1 MKTMKAARLHEVG
14 GAFQIDDVPMP
25 TPGDLDV
32 VVQVEAAHIVPNLR
46 NVINTYPSEKP
57 FLPLPEL
64 PAIFGMDSAGVITDV
79 GARVRNLKVG
89 DRVYINPGLDSGDSW
104 AARNGEPM
112 NDPAYTFQG
121 YFGFGPESAAIH
133 KDYPYGGL
141 GQYVK
146 APVKNIVRI
155 PENVAFEHAARFGYL
170 GTSYSGLRKGDVRAG
185 SSLLVHGATGTLG
198 VNAVLLALAMGAT
211 KIFGVARDTERL
223 ERLRQIAPDR
233 IHVLQY
239 GAENV
244 SDWVR
249 EHTEGRGVDT
259 FLDATSSS
267 ATADVTMAGIW
278 ALRRGGRM
286 VSIGAMPE
294 DLPVPM
300 YRLMTLHISL
310 HGSLWFTTAEGEDMA
325 RMAAAGTL
333 DFSHLTARHFTLD
346 EVNEAVEAAS
356 TDSGGGFTSVV
367 IRPNEKE

>member
-1 MKTMKAARLHEVG
+1 MTTMRAARLHEVG
-14 GAFQIDDVPMP
+14 GAFQIDEVPMP
-25 TPGDLDV
+25 VPGELDV
-32 VVQVEAAHIVPNLR
+32 VVRVEAAHIVPNLR
-46 NVINTYPSEKP
+46 NVINTYPSQKP

-64 PAIFGMDSAGVITDV
+64 PAIFGMDSAGVITEV
-79 GARVRNLKVG
+79 GARVRNLKPG
-89 DRVYINPGLDSGDSW
+89 DRVYINPGLDTGDSW

-112 NDPAYTFQG
+112 NDPAYTFEG
-121 YFGFGPESAAIH
+121 YFGFGPDSAAIH

-155 PENVAFEHAARFGYL
+155 PDNVSFDHAARFGYL

-185 SSLLVHGATGTLG
+185 SSVLIHGATGTLG

-211 KIFGVARDTERL
+211 QIFGVARDAGRL
-223 ERLRQIAPDR
+223 ERLRQIDPSRIQVLSYGDR
-233 IHVLQY
+233 D
-239 GAENV
+239 V
-244 SDWVR
+244 SEWVR
-249 EHTEGRGVDT
+249 EHTDGRGVDV

-310 HGSLWFTTAEGEDMA
+310 LGSLWFTTAEGEDMA
-325 RMAAAGTL
+325 RMAGAGTL
-333 DFSHLTARHFTLD
+333 DLSHLTARHFTLD
-346 EVNEAVEAAS
+346 EANAAVEAAS

-367 IRPNEKE
+367 VRPHE

>member
-1 MKTMKAARLHEVG
+1 MRAARLHEVG
-14 GAFQIDDVPMP
+14 GAFQVDEVPMP
-25 TPGDLDV
+25 VPGDQDV
-32 VVQVEAAHIVPNLR
+32 IVRVEAAHIVPNLR
-46 NVINTYPSEKP
+46 NVINTYPVDKP

-64 PAIFGMDSAGVITDV
+64 PAIFGMDSAGVITEV

-89 DRVYINPGLDSGDSW
+89 DRVYINPGLDTGDSW

-112 NDPAYTFQG
+112 NDPAYTFEG
-121 YFGFGPESAAIH
+121 YFGFGPESEVLH
-133 KDYPYGGL
+133 RDYPYGGL

-146 APVKNIVRI
+146 APVKNIVVI
-155 PENVAFEHAARFGYL
+155 PENVSFDHAARFGYL

-185 SSLLVHGATGTLG
+185 SSLLIHGATGTLG
-198 VNAVLLALAMGAT
+198 VNAVLLARAMGAT
-211 KIFGVARDTERL
+211 QIFAVARNADRL
-223 ERLRQIAPDR
+223 ERLRQIDPDR
-233 IHVLQY
+233 IKVLSF
-239 GAENV
+239 GEGDV
-244 SDWVR
+244 GEWVR
-249 EHTEGRGVDT
+249 EHTEGRGVDV

-294 DLPVPM
+294 NLPIPM

-310 HGSLWFTTAEGEDMA
+310 LGSLWFTTAEGEDMA

-333 DFSHLTARHFTLD
+333 DLSHLTSRHFTLD
-346 EVNEAVEAAS
+346 QANEAVEAAA

-367 IRPNEKE
+367 VRPNA

>member
-1 MKTMKAARLHEVG
+1 MATMKAARLHEVG
-14 GAFQIDDVPMP
+14 KPFQIDDVPMP
-25 TPGDLDV
+25 EPGDLDV
-32 VVQVEAAHIVPNLR
+32 VVRVEAAHIVPNLR
-46 NVINTYPSEKP
+46 NVINTYPTLKP
-57 FLPLPEL
+57 FLPLPQL
-64 PAIFGMDSAGVITDV
+64 PAIFGMDSAGVITEV
-79 GARVRNLKVG
+79 GSRVRNLKAG

-112 NDPAYTFQG
+112 NDPAYTFEG
-121 YFGFGPESAAIH
+121 YFGFGPQSEAIH

-141 GQYVK
+141 GQYVN

-155 PENVAFEHAARFGYL
+155 PDNVEFEHAARFGYL

-185 SSLLVHGATGTLG
+185 TSLLVHGATGTLG

-211 KIFGVARDTERL
+211 QIFGVARDVERL
-223 ERLRQIAPDR
+223 ERLRNIAPGR
-233 IHVLQY
+233 IHVMPF
-239 GAENV
+239 GERDIAE
-244 SDWVR
+244 WVR
-249 EHTEGRGVDT
+249 EHTEGRGVDV

-286 VSIGAMPE
+286 VSIGAMPD

-310 HGSLWFTTAEGEDMA
+310 LGSLWFTTAEGEDMA

-333 DFSHLTARHFTLD
+333 DLSPLKARHFTLED
-346 EVNEAVEAAS
+346 VNEAVEAAS

-367 IRPNEKE
+367 VRPNA